1 MKKNYLVIL
10 TLLTVIS
17 ISLISAETIPK
28 EFINEFVDEYNKNID
43 QAPKIFKSMFG
54 NERINLYIDEQLF
67 YGFRTENGK
76 IVETFENGTEEPT
89 MNIYV
94 TQEALEQMAA
104 GQLDPGE
111 ALKQG
116 KIRYEG
122 VGFFKKIKYGILKIV
137 SGWFM

>member
-1 MKKNYLVIL
+1 MIL
-10 TLLTVIS
+10 TLLAAIS
-17 ISLISAETIPK
+17 VLLVSAETIPK

-43 QAPKIFKSMFG
+43 QAPKTFKNMFG
-54 NERINLYIDEQLF
+54 NERINMYIDDQLF
-67 YGFRTENGK
+67 YGFRTKDGK

-94 TQEALEQMAA
+94 TQEALEEMAT
-104 GQLDPGE
+104 GQLEPGE